1 MILKM
6 FKGIKWKELKWWR
19 VIYPEIGCKK
29 ILENWG
35 ELNSCSHIGC
45 VTNLWVALSTH
56 PTFPKIFPAVTQDT
70 TA

>member
-35 ELNSCSHIGC
+35 ELNSCSQIYG
-45 VTNLWVALSTH
+45 TGH
-56 PTFPKIFPAVTQDT
+56 PRVIFNGP
-70 TA
+70 

>member
-35 ELNSCSHIGC
+35 ELNSCSQSAQLLGSLEVIQK
-45 VTNLWVALSTH
+45 VE
-56 PTFPKIFPAVTQDT
+56 TQ
-70 TA
+70 